1 MNATIQLLIVA
12 AIVAAAS
19 AYAIWKLMP
28 AALRRALA
36 PRAAAFVQRLG
47 ASDANARRVEA
58 KLTTGGACGSC
69 DSCKACATPDASAS
83 EGSMRVV
90 PIRSAR

>member
-1 MNATIQLLIVA
+1 MNATIQLLIVT
-12 AIVAAAS
+12 AIVTAAS

-28 AALRRALA
+28 AAIRRALA
-36 PRAAAFVQRLG
+36 PRAAALAQRFG

-69 DSCKACATPDASAS
+69 DTCKACATPDASAS
-83 EGSMRVV
+83 EGSVRVI
-90 PIRSAR
+90 PIKSAR

>member
-1 MNATIQLLIVA
+1 MSATIQLLVVA

-19 AYAIWKLMP
+19 VYAIWKLMP

-36 PRAAAFVQRLG
+36 PRAAALAQRLG
-47 ASDANARRVEA
+47 ASDANVRRVEA

-69 DSCKACATPDASAS
+69 DTCKACATPDASAS
-83 EGSMRVV
+83 DGTMRV
-90 PIRSAR
+90 IQIKSTQ

>member
-1 MNATIQLLIVA
+1 MNATMQLLIVA
-12 AIVAAAS
+12 AIVAVALV
-19 AYAIWKLMP
+19 YAVWKLMP

-36 PRAAAFVQRLG
+36 PRAAALAQRLG

-69 DSCKACATPDASAS
+69 DTCKACATPDTSAPD
-83 EGSMRVV
+83 GAMRVI
-90 PIRSAR
+90 PIESPH